1 MKKLVVALIF
11 AAALRGDLLD
21 RVPASAASKAN
32 PSAGRRDARLAGRKL
47 FAQHC
52 AACHG
57 QQAEGRGKA
66 PPLMQPRVRGAAPGI
81 LFHAITNGSLR
92 AGMPSFAAIP
102 EPERWQIV
110 TYLKG
115 L

>member
-1 MKKLVVALIF
+1 MKQWMVLLVL
-11 AAALRGDLLD
+11 AAGLRGDLLQ
-21 RVPASAASKAN
+21 RTPASAAARTN
-32 PSAGRRDARLAGRKL
+32 PYEGQDHARRAGRKL

-57 QQAEGRGKA
+57 EQAQGRGKA
-66 PPLMQPRVRGAAPGI
+66 PPLAQPSVHAAAPGI

-92 AGMPSFAAIP
+92 VGMPSFAAIP
-102 EPERWQIV
+102 EPQRWQII

>member
-1 MKKLVVALIF
+1 MRSLF
-11 AAALRGDLLD
+11 AVLLFAVALRGDFLD
-21 RVPASAASKAN
+21 REPSSAASRPN
-32 PSAGRRDARLAGRKL
+32 PYEGQHDAALAGRKL
-47 FAQHC
+47 FVLHC

-57 QQAEGRGKA
+57 EQAQGHRKA
-66 PPLMQPRVRGAAPGI
+66 PPLAQLKVHTAAPGT

-92 AGMPSFAAIP
+92 VGMPSFAAIP
-102 EPERWQIV
+102 EPQRWQIV